1 MADNTIN
8 FKDVLGGIERLTSFE
23 FFNKIIP
30 YFNNIFKDFNLNSA
44 FVFNMG
50 GITSIEPLV
59 IPYLVSLGEW
69 CNFKSNCKTVIR
81 LPDDIQTNALKQYF
95 SAINFQEHFNAVF
108 NFEGW
113 GYQSDENTVKYMD
126 GIKKNTKIGV
136 FEINKVCNEGTY
148 CSLEYTRNDVWNY
161 LAPIYYS
168 PSLTSTRDV
177 YFLDDLLGGREGKDF
192 SSETT
197 RILAELSHNALF
209 HGGANCYLLCEYLTT
224 FKLLKISLSDLGE
237 GLCKTTLKKNKTAF
251 KFKEQELQFF
261 KNKDANRCLHALIE
275 SIMLRI
281 WRKNGLFGVVYT
293 ILHNKGK
300 IRIHTDTCQLV
311 LTNAAEIFFTQE
323 AMEQFSN
330 NDVSIK
336 KSFFEYLKNNIDNP
350 KFSTIRNTA
359 YFPGVHFEIE
369 MPVPINFR

>member
-1 MADNTIN
+1 MSDNIIN
-8 FKDVLGGIERLTSFE
+8 FKEVLGASEKLTSFE

-30 YFNNIFKDFNLNSA
+30 YVNNVFKNFNVNSA

-50 GITSIEPLV
+50 GITNVEPLV

-69 CNFKSNCKTVIR
+69 CNFKANCKTVIR
-81 LPDDIQTNALKQYF
+81 IPNDMQTDALKQYL

-108 NFEGW
+108 NFEEW
-113 GYQSDENTVKYMD
+113 GYQSDENTATFMK

-136 FEINKVCNEGTY
+136 FEIDKVCSEGTY
-148 CSLEYTRNDVWNY
+148 CAPEYTRNDVWNY
-161 LAPIYYS
+161 LTSMYYS
-168 PSLTSTRDV
+168 ASLASTRDN
-177 YFLDDLLGGREGKDF
+177 YFLDELLGGREGKDF

-209 HGGANCYLLCEYLTT
+209 HGRSNCYLLCEYLTSSN
-224 FKLLKISLSDLGE
+224 LLKISLSDLGK
-237 GLCKTTLKKNKTAF
+237 GLCKTTLKNNEDAF
-251 KFKEQELQFF
+251 KFKEQEMQFF
-261 KNKDANRCLHALIE
+261 ENKDANRCLHALIE

-300 IRIHTDTCQLV
+300 IRIHTDTCQMV
-311 LTNAAEIFFTQE
+311 LTNAAKEFFTQD
-323 AMEQFSN
+323 AMTQFSN

-336 KSFFEYLKNNIDNP
+336 KRFFSYLTGNIDNP
-350 KFSTIRNTA
+350 KFSVIRNTA

-369 MPVPINFR
+369 MPVPTNFR